1 MVPREQEQLRMLELM
16 EVGRF
21 ERRVLGEETALES
34 TVHLVL
40 SASDVVDTMTRSNF
54 FTFRQFLSA
63 QVFYFR
69 HIVFYRFGGDV
80 SHGRRKV
87 IFVLRD
93 HVFSD
98 VKFCLRFYEST
109 CFLCLPFPT
118 LLSLSCSSS
127 CPAR

>member
-1 MVPREQEQLRMLELM
+1 MLELIKVG
-16 EVGRF
+16 VGRF
-21 ERRVLGEETALES
+21 ERRVLGEETAPGS

-40 SASDVVDTMTRSNF
+40 SASVVVDTMTRANF
-54 FTFRQFLSA
+54 FHPEAILSA

-80 SHGRRKV
+80 LHGRRKV

-98 VKFCLRFYEST
+98 VKFCFRFYEST

-118 LLSLSCSSS
+118 WK
-127 CPAR
+127 AMQ